1 MVIHFLSGEGQGAC
15 GRSDANLN
23 ASNQPA
29 EVTCKTCRRTNAFTQ
44 AEQGAAPQ
52 ATAAQARVTPPRSE
66 PAARKSPQQAATLGS
81 AWQSWQV
88 RLSQTPGKQRLPRS
102 RRRAQMFV

>member
-52 ATAAQARVTPPRSE
+52 ATAAQAHVSPP
-66 PAARKSPQQAATLGS
+66 RKSPQQAATQGS
-81 AWQSWQV
+81 AWQSWHA

-102 RRRAQMFV
+102 RRRAQAFV

>member
-44 AEQGAAPQ
+44 AEQSAAPL
-52 ATAAQARVTPPRSE
+52 ARVTPPRSE
-66 PAARKSPQQAATLGS
+66 PAARKSPQQAATQGS
-81 AWQSWQV
+81 AWQSWQA

-102 RRRAQMFV
+102 RRRAQAFV